1 MSLPGP
7 ALLRQTAGPAAVR
20 LLHHQTCRKGHP
32 MLTLMRAYRDLFL
45 AIVIAVFAPRVLA
58 LLSISALVAN
68 VGAFCNTLPENWP
81 SVDALYFC
89 VVSMATVGYGDLA
102 PETLGGQVFT
112 IGFLVLG
119 IGIFV
124 LTVGAF
130 AEAML
135 AEMRL
140 RRDLHR

>member
-1 MSLPGP
+1 
-7 ALLRQTAGPAAVR
+7 
-20 LLHHQTCRKGHP
+20 
-32 MLTLMRAYRDLFL
+32 MLTLMRAYRDLFH
-45 AIVIAVFAPRVLA
+45 AIVIAVFA
-58 LLSISALVAN
+58 LLSISALVASA
-68 VGAFCNTLPENWP
+68 GAFCYTLPENW
-81 SVDALYFC
+81 SFVDALYFC

-102 PETLGGQVFT
+102 PETLGGRVFT